1 MNFQLTVLLLIPAI
15 GSLVISL
22 FPDQKGQTLKGIAL
36 LFTIITFLY
45 SLPLI
50 IQFEPQSD
58 IMQFVY
64 NVPWFDAG
72 FFHIHYH
79 VGIDG
84 ISLFLVI
91 LTTFLMPLV
100 ILASWNVRTKI
111 RSYLFFILMLEV
123 GMVGVFIALDLV
135 LFYVFWEV
143 TLIPMYFLIGVWGG
157 ARRIYAAVKF
167 FIYTMTGSLLML
179 VAIITLYFLNDAKDF
194 DLVRITDR
202 LSSGE
207 ISISPVAELLLFLA
221 FFIAFA
227 IKIPLFPLHT
237 WLPDAH
243 VEAPT
248 GGSVILASILLK
260 MGAYGLLRFCL
271 PMFPNASLS
280 LAPLICVLA
289 IVGILYGSLVAMVQP
304 DIKKLIAYSSVS
316 HLGFVVLG
324 IFSFNLQSIE
334 GATFQMLGHGLS
346 TGGLFLL
353 VGMIYDRRHSHLI
366 QDFGGLASTM
376 PRYAS
381 FFMIFVLSSIG
392 LPGLSGFVGEFLILQ
407 GAFLAKYSYAI
418 WATLGIVL
426 SAICMLWMYQRV
438 FFGITEHEENRVLT
452 DLNLRET
459 ATLIPLVIL
468 ILWMGLY
475 PTTFLHRMDA
485 SIHKVVARLEITH
498 QLEYREP

>member
-64 NVPWFDAG
+64 NVPWFDVG

-179 VAIITLYFLNDAKDF
+179 VAIITLYFFNDAKDF

>member
-22 FPDQKGQTLKGIAL
+22 FPDHKGQTLKGIAL

-64 NVPWFDAG
+64 NVPWFDVG
-72 FFHIHYH
+72 FFNIHYH

-179 VAIITLYFLNDAKDF
+179 VAIITLYFFNDAKDF

-376 PRYAS
+376 PRYAA

-452 DLNLRET
+452 DLTLRET

-475 PTTFLHRMDA
+475 PTTFLHRMDT
-485 SIHKVVARLEITH
+485 SIHKVVTRLEITH